1 MLVTRGKR
9 KQRVTDLAV
18 LPRSN
23 LGWEKWK
30 NVEKICALLLS
41 LLRVL
46 VIIVEY
52 SKLDIALEFL

>member
-23 LGWEKWK
+23 LGWEKCK

-46 VIIVEY
+46 VIIAEY
-52 SKLDIALEFL
+52 SKLDIA

>member
-1 MLVTRGKR
+1 M
-9 KQRVTDLAV
+9 TDLAV

-30 NVEKICALLLS
+30 NVEKIYALLLL

-46 VIIVEY
+46 VIIAEY
-52 SKLDIALEFL
+52 SKLAP